1 VRILAVNWLDRENPQ
16 AGGAELHF
24 FEIFRRLVAR
34 GHDVTLV
41 TSGFPGGAPRVS
53 LDGVTVERHA
63 RRYSFALAG
72 RAAIRRAL
80 RAQAYDVVVEDI
92 NKLPLFVPT
101 LTHLPVYVIVPHLFG
116 ATAFREAPWPVAA
129 VVWLAEQPIPVIYR
143 RALFHAISQSTRDD
157 LIRRGV
163 PADRIHVVY
172 PGVDTAWYCPDRR
185 IPRERHPTFL
195 YLGRLKRYKGVETAV
210 RAVALLRA
218 RGLAVRLQIAGEGSD
233 RGRLER
239 LVGRLGLGEQVRFVG
254 FVSEEDKRDLL
265 RRAWAVVLPSAKEGW
280 GISNVEAAACGT
292 PAVAADRPGLRESVR
307 HQETGLLA
315 PYGDPASW
323 AALLGQLAQHPEQ
336 VERMGIAARRFAE
349 SFSWE
354 RAAEETEAH
363 LLALATRRVAASG
376 RQENGGALG
385 QVKGA

>member
-1 VRILAVNWLDRENPQ
+1 MRILAVNWLDRENPQ

-34 GHDVTLV
+34 GHAVTLV
-41 TSGFPGGAPRVS
+41 TSGFPGAAPRVT
-53 LDGVTVERHA
+53 LDGVRVERHA

-72 RAAIRRAL
+72 RGAIRRAL
-80 RAQAYDVVVEDI
+80 RAEAYDLVVEDI

-101 LTHLPVYVIVPHLFG
+101 LTRLPVYVIVPHLFG
-116 ATAFREAPWPVAA
+116 ATAFREAPWPVAG
-129 VVWLAEQPIPVIYR
+129 VVWLAEQPVPVIYR
-143 RALFHAISQSTRDD
+143 RAVFHAISQSTRDD

-172 PGVDTAWYCPDRR
+172 PGVDTAWYCPESPIRR
-185 IPRERHPTFL
+185 EPHPTFL
-195 YLGRLKRYKGVETAV
+195 YLGRLKRYKGVETAI
-210 RAVALLRA
+210 RAVALLKE
-218 RGLAVRLQIAGEGSD
+218 RGLAVRLTIAGEGSD
-233 RGRLER
+233 RARLER
-239 LVGRLGLGEQVRFVG
+239 LVQRLGLGEQVRFLG
-254 FVSEEDKRDLL
+254 FVSEEGKRDLL

-315 PYGDPASW
+315 RYGDPESW
-323 AALLGQLAQHPEQ
+323 AALLGQLAQHREQ

-354 RAAEETEAH
+354 RAAGETEAH
-363 LLALATRRVAASG
+363 LLALVARGPAAPG
-376 RQENGGALG
+376 RQSD
-385 QVKGA
+385 